1 MTTAAR
7 LQAFAAVADA
17 GSVRAAA
24 QRLVVTDSAV
34 SAAIAALGREVGVP
48 LLEREGRGLR
58 LTTAGRTYA
67 GYARTILGLHDEAL
81 AAARGDTDPE
91 HGRVRVA
98 AVTTAG
104 EHVLPK
110 ALASFRA
117 QYPDAEIVLEV
128 GNRSLVRDLLDHHE
142 VDVVVGGRRPGGD
155 GYSTLAVRPNLLV
168 LVAPTQGGGIRT
180 VTLDELTAAV
190 WLLREV
196 GSGTRATAEEL
207 LEELGASPSTLTVG
221 SNGAI
226 QECVQAGLGVSL
238 MSRDAV
244 ARELDEG
251 RLEEWRSNGLPLVR
265 VWQVVARANEEL
277 PATAALFVAHLT
289 AQGHGWDPVDPA
301 VETVDSL
308 PA

>member
-1 MTTAAR
+1 MTLTQLR
-7 LQAFAAVADA
+7 TFVAVAAA
-17 GSVRAAA
+17 GSIHEAAD
-24 QRLVVTDSAV
+24 RLCVSQPAV
-34 SAAIAALGREVGVP
+34 SAAVASLQVEVGVG
-48 LLEREGRGLR
+48 LVAREGRGLR
-58 LTTAGRTYA
+58 VTPAGVV
-67 GYARTILGLHDEAL
+67 YARYARQILGLLDEA
-81 AAARGDTDPE
+81 AAAAAGELHAERGKL
-91 HGRVRVA
+91 RLA

>member
-1 MTTAAR
+1 MTLTQLR
-7 LQAFAAVADA
+7 TFVAVAAA
-17 GSVRAAA
+17 GSIHEAAD
-24 QRLVVTDSAV
+24 RLCVSQPAV
-34 SAAIAALGREVGVP
+34 SAAVASLQAEVGVG
-48 LLEREGRGLR
+48 LVAREGRGLR
-58 LTTAGRTYA
+58 VTPAGVV
-67 GYARTILGLHDEAL
+67 YARYARQILGLLDEAG
-81 AAARGDTDPE
+81 AAAAGELHAERGKL
-91 HGRVRVA
+91 RLA

-251 RLEEWRSNGLPLVR
+251 RLEEWRSDGLPLVR

>member
-1 MTTAAR
+1 MTLTQLR
-7 LQAFAAVADA
+7 TFVAVAAA
-17 GSVRAAA
+17 GSIHEAAD
-24 QRLVVTDSAV
+24 RLCVSQPAV
-34 SAAIAALGREVGVP
+34 SAAVASLQAEVGVG
-48 LLEREGRGLR
+48 LVAREGRGLR
-58 LTTAGRTYA
+58 VTPAGVV
-67 GYARTILGLHDEAL
+67 YARYARQILGLLDEA
-81 AAARGDTDPE
+81 AAAAAGELHAERGKL
-91 HGRVRVA
+91 RLA

-251 RLEEWRSNGLPLVR
+251 RLEEWRSDGLPLVR

>member
-1 MTTAAR
+1 MTLTQLR
-7 LQAFAAVADA
+7 TFVAVAAA
-17 GSVRAAA
+17 GSIHEAAD
-24 QRLVVTDSAV
+24 RLCVSQPAV
-34 SAAIAALGREVGVP
+34 SAAVASLQAEVGVG
-48 LLEREGRGLR
+48 LVAREGRGLR
-58 LTTAGRTYA
+58 VTPAGVV
-67 GYARTILGLHDEAL
+67 YARYARQILGLLDEAG
-81 AAARGDTDPE
+81 AAAAGELHAERGKL
-91 HGRVRVA
+91 RLA

-251 RLEEWRSNGLPLVR
+251 RLEEWRSEGLPLVR